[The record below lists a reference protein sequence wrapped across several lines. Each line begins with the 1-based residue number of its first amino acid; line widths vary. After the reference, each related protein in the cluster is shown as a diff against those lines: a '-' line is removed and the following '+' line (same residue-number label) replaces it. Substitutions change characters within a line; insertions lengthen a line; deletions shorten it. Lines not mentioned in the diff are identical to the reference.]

1 MRWCIKMTNIR
12 LGERNNFLR
21 ECVCSLKVYAAARS
35 FHSVPCFSRRQP
47 SFYGLFVFIP
57 NLPITVSP
65 LSNFADKKCRISRN
79 VSILT
84 GRILC
89 KVWSNIESNISKA
102 SPAENL
108 WHLASRFDTKTS
120 LPREK
125 CAGDLIIPE
134 GQLSKFY
141 KKVFCWRN
149 FV

>member
-65 LSNFADKKCRISRN
+65 LSNFADKNAASAGMSQYLQVEFFAKSE
-79 VSILT
+79 VIL
-84 GRILC
+84 
-89 KVWSNIESNISKA
+89 KA
-102 SPAENL
+102 IFQKLPQQKIY
-108 WHLASRFDTKTS
+108 DTW
-120 LPREK
+120 PQ
-125 CAGDLIIPE
+125 DLTPTD
-134 GQLSKFY
+134 FAA
-141 KKVFCWRN
+141 
-149 FV
+149 